1 VDRPIDELDLNL
13 LRLAAAL
20 HETGSVTVA
29 AARLGVTQAAA
40 SNALA
45 RLRRA
50 CGGDPLFVRSPRGVA
65 ATPRGERIARAALLS
80 SV

>member
-20 HETGSVTVA
+20 HETGSVTA
-29 AARLGVTQAAA
+29 AAVRLGVTQAAA

-50 CGGDPLFVRSPRGVA
+50 CGGDPLFVR
-65 ATPRGERIARAALLS
+65 
-80 SV
+80 